1 MPLGIDVWSDLGN
14 SYVQNEVN
22 KLELKWDEAFVL
34 SLETTKNTNKM
45 KPRGFYRFR
54 KLRGSE
60 LGTKIDQ
67 TSVPRWHPKI

>member
-34 SLETTKNTNKM
+34 SLETTKKKT
-45 KPRGFYRFR
+45 
-54 KLRGSE
+54 
-60 LGTKIDQ
+60 
-67 TSVPRWHPKI
+67 